1 MTNTT
6 NAAIAMNNPGITPTT
21 PHCRAGLARSSCTI
35 AVCMISCTALTLLA
49 GCAQSTKSD
58 RAPEPARTTEAVA
71 TQTPPQ
77 KLAPQEAA
85 APVSGPITI
94 AGAQKPIASATTP
107 AAAIATTTPVPT
119 PAAVAPTSPAL
130 TRLAEL
136 MTGQFSSRAQAA
148 ADPEFFDIRLF
159 MVEIW
164 PGQPDGSRWLYV
176 EQARAD
182 VLERPYRQRV
192 YKLSARP
199 DGSLQSEVFTL
210 PGDALA
216 FAGAWKSPDRFARIN
231 PQSLMLRD
239 GCAIIL
245 RAESADRYTGSTVGN
260 ACPSE
265 LRGAKYATSE
275 VVITPIGMDSWD
287 RGYDAA
293 DKQVWGAEKGGYQFR
308 RDPDAATPAPKT
320 EPKPTP
326 PPTKPVVDI
335 SK

>member
-1 MTNTT
+1 
-6 NAAIAMNNPGITPTT
+6 
-21 PHCRAGLARSSCTI
+21 
-35 AVCMISCTALTLLA
+35 
-49 GCAQSTKSD
+49 
-58 RAPEPARTTEAVA
+58 
-71 TQTPPQ
+71 
-77 KLAPQEAA
+77 
-85 APVSGPITI
+85 
-94 AGAQKPIASATTP
+94 
-107 AAAIATTTPVPT
+107 
-119 PAAVAPTSPAL
+119 
-130 TRLAEL
+130 

-239 GCAIIL
+239 GCSIIL

-265 LRGAKYATSE
+265 LRGATYATSE
-275 VVITPIGMDSWD
+275 VVITLAGMDSWD

-293 DKQVWGAEKGGYQFR
+293 GKQVWGAEKGGYQFR
-308 RDPDAATPAPKT
+308 RDPDAAAPAPKP
-320 EPKPTP
+320 ESKPTP